1 MVGWSAML
9 VLNGASCGR
18 RHICVRLSWSNF
30 RFGSFVLVN
39 RGPYNKYLD
48 ATVHL
53 RGSLRKDEWESRERK
68 KGKEK
73 ASEVYYWVG
82 YHGGQLRFRLT
93 GDPLKN
99 HTEFS
104 LDFSHQRWEIWG
116 LYLSTQLPFL
126 HGWGLPLRVF
136 QSSSYT
142 SRKKFLKHQENLL
155 GREAERFR
163 GPDVSCWLFTGDFC
177 MEFASDF
184 SASAIPSITHANIFH
199 PVIDLVSSLIT
210 FSFPWV
216 TES

>member
-1 MVGWSAML
+1 MLDYIGNRSQIDLIFLQTGFWTVWTLHSHWWWANQPDIGLLSIRKEFSGGVMVGWSAML

-104 LDFSHQRWEIWG
+104 LDLSHQRWEIWG

-163 GPDVSCWLFTGDFC
+163 GLR
-177 MEFASDF
+177 
-184 SASAIPSITHANIFH
+184 
-199 PVIDLVSSLIT
+199 
-210 FSFPWV
+210 
-216 TES
+216 